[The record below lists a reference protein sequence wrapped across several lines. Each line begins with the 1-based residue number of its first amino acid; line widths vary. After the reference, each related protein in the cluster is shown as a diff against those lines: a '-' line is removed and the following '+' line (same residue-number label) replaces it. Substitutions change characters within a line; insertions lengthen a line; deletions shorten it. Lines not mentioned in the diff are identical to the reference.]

1 MKQTLLSVALCVVG
15 TSLASAQFWN
25 LGGGITA
32 YSSSFDGAVVAGM
45 TTSQYF
51 YWTDATGLIT
61 VGGNAPGNGIGGK
74 ADISHDGTKFV
85 GSFTNSAT
93 GFSEAAIYTIGTA
106 TWQNIGANGPNSGNE
121 TSAGWALSGD
131 GMVAGGNSW
140 ISAGGAN
147 AFQWTQAGGF
157 LSLGTT
163 VTGRSTRVDG
173 ASRDGSVLIG
183 YQDGPTGF
191 RQGAVWVNGVQTLM
205 TTPSGGLISGASDLS
220 GDGMYGVGSGN
231 SATLQNGYR
240 WGRDGSY
247 IDLGRPNGTN
257 ASWRGSSV
265 AISDNGKTVV
275 GFNRPFPGP
284 ATFGR
289 GYIWF
294 EGVGTIDLNAWA
306 TMNNV
311 NAGTLVLALPL
322 GISGDGKTVVGQG
335 SGGAGFVVKFTGI
348 PVSGTVSLGDFGGV
362 VNNRDIVVQ
371 LLDPVTNAVLSTHPA
386 KLETTG
392 KFYFAA
398 PAAGD
403 YKIAVKGTHWLR
415 QVGPV
420 VTIGPDGLGGQTFSL
435 VNGDVDNDN
444 EVGSGDLS
452 ALSSAFLAVSG
463 DANFSDAADLDG
475 DGEVGSSDLSI
486 LSTNFLAMGD

>member
-1 MKQTLLSVALCVVG
+1 MKQTLLTTALCVAA

-25 LGGGITA
+25 LGAGNTA
-32 YSSSFDGAVVAGM
+32 YSTSFDGSVVAGY
-45 TTSQYF
+45 TPTQYF
-51 YWTDATGLIT
+51 YWTEATGLVT

-74 ADISHDGTKFV
+74 ADISHDGTKFA

-93 GFSEAAIYTIGTA
+93 TFSEAAIYTIATA
-106 TWQNIGANGPNSGNE
+106 SWQTLGSNGPNSGNE

-131 GMVAGGNSW
+131 GNVAAGNSW

-163 VTGRSTRVDG
+163 VAGRSTRVDA
-173 ASRDGSVLIG
+173 ASRDGSVLTG
-183 YQDGPTGF
+183 YQDSTSGF
-191 RQGAVWVNGVQTLM
+191 RQGAVWNNGAQVLM
-205 TTPSGGLISGASDLS
+205 FTPSGGAISGTSDIS
-220 GDGMYGVGSGN
+220 GDGMYVVGSGN

-240 WGRDGSY
+240 WGQDGSY
-247 IDLGRPNGTN
+247 VDHGRPNGTL

-275 GFNRPFPGP
+275 GFYRPFPGP
-284 ATFGR
+284 ATFGK

-294 EGVGTIDLNAWA
+294 EGVGTIDLNVWA
-306 TMNNV
+306 TLNNINV
-311 NAGTLVLALPL
+311 GTLTLALPL
-322 GISGDGKTVVGQG
+322 GISGDGKTVVGLG
-335 SGGAGFVVKFTGI
+335 SGAVGYAVKFNGL
-348 PVSGTVSLGDFGGV
+348 PVSGTVTLGDFGGV
-362 VNNRDIVVQ
+362 VNNRNIVVE
-371 LLDPVTNAVLSTHPA
+371 LLDPVTNAVLSTHPT
-386 KLETTG
+386 KLEATG

-415 QVGPV
+415 KVGPV
-420 VTIGPDGLGGQTFSL
+420 VTIGPDGLGGQNFSL
-435 VNGDVDNDN
+435 VNGDADNDN
-444 EVGSGDLS
+444 EVGGSDLS
-452 ALSSAFLAVSG
+452 VLSGAFLAVTG
-463 DANFSDAADLDG
+463 DANYSDSADLDG

-486 LSTNFLAMGD
+486 LSSNFLAMGD